1 MDRAAETSSGW
12 SPDTQAHL
20 HTLDMTDVTPVK
32 FAPGLAPPSLLVN
45 LALESLDLASQVG
58 DDAGVLGDVVGDIEQ
73 VLLHLRHE
81 GEQSPQELGLPFSF
95 FHLPF

>member
-1 MDRAAETSSGW
+1 
-12 SPDTQAHL
+12 
-20 HTLDMTDVTPVK
+20 MTDVTPVK

-73 VLLHLRHE
+73 VLLHLREPRVRHE
-81 GEQSPQELGLPFSF
+81 GEQSPQELGLPFFF